1 LQAHLER
8 LVVQRVVAVRHLP
21 VQLLVEDRVHV
32 RVLRLGEVKLEV
44 LADVARLALQREQP
58 ELLLLGLGQRGL
70 LRVELGGLDVE
81 ALLFDV

>member
-1 LQAHLER
+1 M
-8 LVVQRVVAVRHLP
+8 
-21 VQLLVEDRVHV
+21 